1 MPFHSKGHAFHFVRE
16 VVLNCFSSVPSVQL
30 MTQAQAP
37 KTSISRC
44 GSTKFPGH
52 EKKLVIFSQKNF
64 NSYFFP
70 ITLNEPASKTELIS
84 LVANEKECSMVS
96 CFSGPL
102 TAAII
107 LFPFLLFGEGLKK
120 RMMKLLLLDIFAP
133 SLILTLTYS
142 LRS

>member
-1 MPFHSKGHAFHFVRE
+1 MPFHSKSHAFHFVRE

-30 MTQAQAP
+30 MTQAP

-44 GSTKFPGH
+44 GSTKFPGP
-52 EKKLVIFSQKNF
+52 EKNF

-133 SLILTLTYS
+133 SLILTLTHS

>member
-1 MPFHSKGHAFHFVRE
+1 MPFHSKSHAFHFVRE

-30 MTQAQAP
+30 MTQAP

-102 TAAII
+102 TAA
-107 LFPFLLFGEGLKK
+107 FLLFGEGLKK

-133 SLILTLTYS
+133 SLILTLTHS

>member
-1 MPFHSKGHAFHFVRE
+1 MPFHSKGHAFYFVRE

-30 MTQAQAP
+30 MTQAP

-70 ITLNEPASKTELIS
+70 ITFNEPAFKTELIS

-133 SLILTLTYS
+133 SLILTLTHS